1 MAENKQPY
9 EADVALLLAQNYKEA
24 EMESTFRSGLLGET
38 ARVVSARARSGLRRM
53 TFAAVAGAAMLIIAL
68 LAWHSLTATQVKPP
82 SPQPSNTTPAA
93 IVQKGNSNE
102 SKSAPQQVNVP
113 PKNQA
118 KNSLEIA
125 AMPGRSAT
133 KRPAIAKNAEPL
145 LVVIAARQPATDNT
159 GHKLVI
165 GDKVFSGATVGTG
178 KKGRL
183 RLITRHGSE
192 FAVAP
197 ESVLNISKDG
207 KRAKLIKGRIYCR
220 NRIHEFS
227 EIITTAGKIELLGT
241 TIDAAMKTPKT
252 VAVTVVQGSVRLK
265 NAYGQM
271 LVAAGKQAI
280 LSEAAAPEVG
290 SEVNITAELA
300 WYDGR
305 GSIMSDYGDIAYTVR
320 RGDAPITEVWAMNAD
335 GSEKRHVLTYLG
347 YTDRTGPWL
356 SGEQSLLIR
365 PCSLSWTFPNFRE
378 RLGHGYRGKY
388 VLGRLGGDYPREWL
402 LNAATGQDMLLELP
416 EDCTPQDIF
425 SISPDGSLFALS
437 AYTAQGPG
445 IYLYELLS
453 GRFGKLYDMPASGD
467 IAWSPDSGM
476 VADTVFISPERY
488 EQLMVVN
495 VRTGQSIDLHIQA
508 QDQVFSPDGTRLA
521 FTADFAESPRA
532 KGSVFILPLRAGSKP
547 QRVTP
552 KEEGAQYPKWSP
564 DGRRLQYWIWTVPK
578 DGGPTETRVRVV
590 NTDGSNNHEIYYG
603 EVVKSAW
610 SSDGRNVYLSTPHGV
625 LRVSADHSGVI
636 ADLGGKA
643 EDSTFPP
650 RVAAERREAIQAIQ
664 EAMFQFAVGQWRAY
678 EGRFEESRTAFM
690 KSSDIFVS
698 LPYNYPHMQFSLSN
712 VLLYVDTAFALA
724 DRPTAVISEEIC
736 GIHLTHLSA
745 LIDRYRRQH
754 NEHYPAS
761 LRELIAW
768 AKTLSNI
775 LMDHWLNPSVAD
787 LNPMLRCP
795 EGDLYE
801 YRPPAGGNPVEGELA
816 LRCPRHS
823 KNILSWEESG
833 RPGTFGGYSEMGWGK

>member
-271 LVAAGKQAI
+271 LVASGKQAI

-305 GSIMSDYGDIAYTVR
+305 GSIMSDYGDIAYTVKR
-320 RGDAPITEVWAMNAD
+320 DGEPFVEVWAMD
-335 GSEKRHVLTYLG
+335 LQGEGKRHLQSYLG
-347 YTDRTGPWL
+347 FAFLTGSWL
-356 SGEQSLLIR
+356 AGRQDLLMQPISLCWR
-365 PCSLSWTFPNFRE
+365 YPKAGE
-378 RLGHGYRGKY
+378 RLAHEYNGNFI
-388 VLGRLGGDYPREWL
+388 LGRKGGNYPREWL
-402 LNAATGQDMLLELP
+402 LNAATGQDMLIELP
-416 EDCTPQDIF
+416 EDYTPIRPF
-425 SISPDGSLFALS
+425 SLAPDGSLFA
-437 AYTAQGPG
+437 TTGVTNQDEGV
-445 IYLYELLS
+445 YLYELSSGCFRNLS
-453 GRFGKLYDMPASGD
+453 TLHSTGEGVS
-467 IAWSPDSGM
+467 WSPDGKM
-476 VADTVFISPERY
+476 IAGTAFFSPERY
-488 EQLMVVN
+488 EQLITIDID
-495 VRTGQSIDLHIQA
+495 TGHTIDYQIQA
-508 QDQVFSPDGTRLA
+508 QNPVFSPDGAYLA
-521 FTADFAESPRA
+521 FTSDFGAVFGA
-532 KGSVFILPLRAGSKP
+532 HGSVFVLSLQPGSKP
-547 QRVTP
+547 QRITP
-552 KEEGAQYPKWSP
+552 KGEGAWYPQWSP
-564 DGRRLQYWIWTVPK
+564 DGSRLLYWVM
-578 DGGPTETRVRVV
+578 PTDSEMPPTSIHVV
-590 NTDGSNNHEIYYG
+590 NSDGSSNHIVYSG
-603 EVVKSAW
+603 DTHKTAW
-610 SSDGRNVYLSTPHGV
+610 SPEGKSIFISTV
-625 LRVSADHSGVI
+625 LGILKVSADQSHELEN
-636 ADLGGKA
+636 LGGKA
-643 EDSTFPP
+643 EDSLLSPLISDEMK
-650 RVAAERREAIQAIQ
+650 RASQAVQ
-664 EAMFQFAVGQWRAY
+664 EAVFQFSLGKWRAY

-724 DRPTAVISEEIC
+724 NRPTAVVSEEIC

-754 NEHYPAS
+754 NEPYPAS
-761 LRELIAW
+761 LWELISW
-768 AKTLSNI
+768 AKTINNLR
-775 LMDHWLNPSVAD
+775 MDDWLNPSAVD

-795 EGDLYE
+795 EGNPYE
-801 YRPPAGGNPVEGELA
+801 YRPPVGGKPVEGEVA
-816 LRCPRHS
+816 LRCPRHA
-823 KNILSWEESG
+823 KNILRWESG
-833 RPGTFGGYSEMGWGK
+833 RPGTLSQYSEMGWGK